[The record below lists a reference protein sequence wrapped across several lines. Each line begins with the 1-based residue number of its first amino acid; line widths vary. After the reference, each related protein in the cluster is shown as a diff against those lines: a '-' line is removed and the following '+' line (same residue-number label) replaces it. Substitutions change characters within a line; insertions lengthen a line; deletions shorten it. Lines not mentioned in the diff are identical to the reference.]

1 MTDIDIHDVE
11 SIEFGIFTPEEI
23 RAMAVCKIDS
33 NKLTGPGSVYDDR
46 MGYNP
51 DTNDKCVTCGL
62 KRDCL
67 GHFGY
72 IDLVEPVLHPMFYK
86 IISIF
91 LKCFCKQC
99 HRLLLIEEQMELTG
113 LNKLKGERR
122 FAKMLEKLE
131 KTDICSHCSAPQPK
145 IIYKSKD
152 MTIGMEYKQKK
163 GDGNSKVNIL
173 FTVEDVKKI
182 FDDISDSDVE
192 MMGFDPKRTHP
203 RSLVLTVLPVIP
215 PCSRPYVIADGNTCD
230 DDLTYQLIEIVKLN
244 NQLGTQVETKDA
256 KQLQKHQENYQK
268 WTGSLKFR
276 IQTMMVNSKG
286 RAKHPTDSRPLKG
299 IKERLVGKGGR
310 LRGNLMGKRVDYSAR
325 TVIGAEPTL
334 KLGQLGIPYE
344 VAQIHTKP
352 ETVTEFNI
360 KWLTDIVNKGEAN
373 FLTTI
378 RKKKNESGEEVG
390 PEIKTRVNL
399 QYAMFRKGTELI
411 YGDIIVRG
419 NGKFKINMDGE
430 VVIPK
435 EGKLPKGTV
444 MIVVQTGNEVLK
456 DGDRLIRDKKW
467 VEARAPERKKILL
480 KVGDIVERHLRKGDI
495 VLFNRQPTLHRGSM
509 LAMEVVPMPHKTF
522 RFNLAATKSFNADFD
537 GDEMN
542 VHAPQSYETEAELR
556 YLAASQQHIISAQ
569 ESKPIIVITQDA
581 LVASF
586 LMTRRTFKLSRAQ
599 FIQIAEKG
607 ERPTGEQLWNPLRIK
622 HIERTLKE
630 CGKKP
635 DIFNG
640 RGLFSLILPQD
651 LNYEKKNNVH
661 PDEPTVKIIKGV
673 FIEGAFDK
681 STLGSAHG
689 SLIQI
694 LNKEYGTKV
703 TSNFIDNVQF
713 MGAAWLL
720 VHGFSIGLEDC
731 MITSEDSVSAIRD
744 TLTQCYT
751 KAEGIEET
759 TQNPGIREV
768 RVTASLSQ
776 AKDIGMRIAK
786 DAMRP
791 ENNFL
796 VTVHSGAKGDYFN
809 IAQLTGLLGQQ
820 NLEGHRVIP
829 ALNHGKRTL
838 PHYPFEGMD
847 KETEYES
854 KGFVHNSFIHG
865 LNPMEFFFHAM
876 SGREG
881 VSDTA
886 MSTAKS
892 GYIQRKIVKVCEDIQ
907 VQYDQTVRDATGKI
921 YQFAYGEDNYD
932 PVKTVR
938 LGGVP
943 ITCDIARLAERLNTS
958 YEMGIEDQ
966 DDENDPLITASV
978 VLPPTKNIEQPKV
991 SPDKQKLIDKIRK
1004 NYPGTIIDEDLTV
1017 HELRQRL
1024 QTLHVEDEKES
1035 DNEYDEEDIT
1045 TIDDED
1051 DITTI
1056 TDEQDEDNIIKDD
1069 EEEEEKDEDDEE
1081 DEEDEFIDDE
1091 VEISDEDFAGTDD

>member
-1 MTDIDIHDVE
+1 MTDVEIHDVE

-33 NKLTGPGSVYDDR
+33 SKLTGPGSVYDER
-46 MGYNP
+46 MGCHTDN
-51 DTNDKCVTCGL
+51 NESCVTCGL
-62 KRDCL
+62 KRECL

-72 IDLVEPVLHPMFYK
+72 IDLAEPVLHPMFYK
-86 IISIF
+86 ITSIF

-99 HRLLLIEEQMELTG
+99 HRLLLQEEQIELAG
-113 LNKLKGERR
+113 LIKIKGERR

-131 KTDICSHCSAPQPK
+131 KIDICSHCSSPQPK

-152 MTIGMEYKQKK
+152 MTIAMEYKQKK
-163 GDGNSKVNIL
+163 GDGTNKLNIIL
-173 FTVEDVKKI
+173 TVDDIKKI
-182 FDDISDSDVE
+182 FDDISNKDIE
-192 MMGFDPKRTHP
+192 MLGFNPIRTQP
-203 RSLVLTVLPVIP
+203 RSFVLTVLPVIP
-215 PCSRPYVIADGNTCD
+215 PCSRPYVISEGNMCD
-230 DDLTYQLIEIVKLN
+230 DDLTYQLIEIVKIN
-244 NQLGTQVETKDA
+244 NQLANPDDNKDP
-256 KQLQKHQENYQK
+256 KHLQKHLEKHQK
-268 WTGSLKFR
+268 LTQSLRFR

-334 KLGQLGIPYE
+334 KLGQVGIPYE

-352 ETVTEFNI
+352 ETVTAFNI
-360 KWLTDIVNKGEAN
+360 EWLTEIVNDGKAN
-373 FLTTI
+373 FVTKVTH
-378 RKKKNESGEEVG
+378 KKNDDG
-390 PEIKTRVNL
+390 PDVKTRINL
-399 QYAMFRKGTELI
+399 QYAMFRKGTELLH
-411 YGDIIVRG
+411 GDLIVRG
-419 NGKFKINMDGE
+419 NGKFKVNMEDE

-435 EGKLPKGTV
+435 NIEKIPKGTLL
-444 MIVVQTGNEVLK
+444 IQVQTGNELLQ

-467 VEARAPERKKILL
+467 VEAKSQTKKKITLNI
-480 KVGDIVERHLRKGDI
+480 GDVVERHLMKHDI
-495 VLFNRQPTLHRGSM
+495 CLINRQPTLHRGSM

-542 VHAPQSYETEAELR
+542 LHAPQSYETEAELR
-556 YLAASQQHIISAQ
+556 FLAATQQHIISAQ
-569 ESKPIIVITQDA
+569 ESKPIIVITQDS

-586 LMTRRTFKLSRAQ
+586 LMTRREFTLTRSQ
-599 FIQIAEKG
+599 FMDISMKG
-607 ERPTGEQLWNPLRIK
+607 ERPDGSPLWNPDRVKQIQ
-622 HIERTLKE
+622 RVLKE
-630 CGKKP
+630 NGKKP

-640 RGLFSLILPQD
+640 RGIFSLILPEN
-651 LNYEKKNNVH
+651 LNYDKKNGIH
-661 PDEPTVKIIKGV
+661 PEETTVKIVKGV
-673 FIEGAFDK
+673 FLQGAFDK
-681 STLGSAHG
+681 TTLGSAHG

-694 LNKEYGTKV
+694 LNKEYGSKITA
-703 TSNFIDNVQF
+703 NFIDNVQF
-713 MGAAWLL
+713 LGAAWLL

-731 MITSEDSVSAIRD
+731 MITSEDSVNSIKD

-751 KAEGIEET
+751 KAEGIEDT

-786 DAMRP
+786 DSMRTD
-791 ENNFL
+791 NNFL

-932 PVKTVR
+932 PVKTIRV
-938 LGGVP
+938 GGTP
-943 ITCDIARLAERLNTS
+943 APCDISRIADRLNIS
-958 YEMGIEDQ
+958 FELGIEDKE
-966 DDENDPLITASV
+966 DEIDPLISSSIIQDIQTIIQNTS
-978 VLPPTKNIEQPKV
+978 KS
-991 SPDKQKLIDKIRK
+991 SPDKQNLIDKIRK
-1004 NYPGTIIDEDLTV
+1004 HNPSTIVDEDWTLT
-1017 HELRQRL
+1017 ELRQRL
-1024 QTLHVEDEKES
+1024 QAIDLKDDSSDDLCDSESLDENITTLEEL
-1035 DNEYDEEDIT
+1035 DEEHDEEHNPDDI
-1045 TIDDED
+1045 DED
-1051 DITTI
+1051 DDIDSI
-1056 TDEQDEDNIIKDD
+1056 SADQDDD
-1069 EEEEEKDEDDEE
+1069 IGDFDG
-1081 DEEDEFIDDE
+1081 
-1091 VEISDEDFAGTDD
+1091 EDF